1 MAFRCLPV
9 LKANT
14 LQTKQAAMS
23 LDGDTHVMNLPRA
36 SIHASRDAG
45 KTGSLPRLRS
55 DSRTSSGA
63 QAGWRPAVFVGPNSK
78 GVRLSGDGD
87 ALRKVGNDRLRR
99 PRRQSQT
106 QGQISAIQ
114 RQEAPA
120 TAPRGPRQQDVRPAS
135 SQRMDPMMA
144 EVEERRRARA
154 LRREGIAEG
163 TEPVAAAQAS
173 VSREEV
179 PSSVPPK
186 AAGKASF
193 LSRHKVLI
201 SVLAVFAVLLSFYG
215 PVRSWYVSQRTNQDL
230 QAQYDQ
236 LNSANDALRSE
247 VDALQTQEGIEDA
260 ARERGYVD
268 QGETAVTIT
277 DGPEADSSDSASASD
292 STSDTISGQ
301 STARAETDALTDIL
315 DVIFQYHFGE

>member
-1 MAFRCLPV
+1 MAFRCLPM

-14 LQTKQAAMS
+14 LQMKQAAMS

-36 SIHASRDAG
+36 SMHASRDAG
-45 KTGSLPRLRS
+45 KTGSLSRLRS
-55 DSRTSSGA
+55 DSRTSSGT

-99 PRRQSQT
+99 PRRQSQAQSQT
-106 QGQISAIQ
+106 SAIQ
-114 RQEAPA
+114 RQEASA
-120 TAPRGPRQQDVRPAS
+120 APRGARRQDVRPAS
-135 SQRMDPMMA
+135 SQTMDPTMA

-173 VSREEV
+173 APREEA

-186 AAGKASF
+186 AAGKTSF
-193 LSRHKVLI
+193 FSRHKVLI
-201 SVLAVFAVLLSFYG
+201 SLVAVFAILLSFYG